1 MSHIASRQGLR
12 GDRAFEAAYWEIFDS
27 FFGGSSGMIKAT
39 LLARVEHGDTG
50 SSDLDRVCLGLR
62 QTMGWAA
69 EAIEKK
75 ALERVAPRQAAKLNQ
90 ASENRATT

>member
-1 MSHIASRQGLR
+1 MSHLASRQGLR
-12 GDRAFEAAYWEIFDS
+12 ADRAFEAAYWETFES
-27 FFGGSSGMIKAT
+27 FFGKNNAPMIKAT
-39 LLARVEHGDTG
+39 LLARVDVADTG

-75 ALERVAPRQAAKLNQ
+75 ALERAAPRPAAKVTQ
-90 ASENRATT
+90 A